1 MNLFSKLISRYVL
14 QAVLPYFLFTWILLS
29 VILFVQQA
37 SRYSDIFFN
46 ANLPTGLV
54 WQLTFALVPS
64 VIAFT
69 CPMAILVG
77 VIIGLAKMQGDSE
90 LTAIRAAGVGNL
102 QIILPI
108 ALLGLVLSGF
118 AFLINWRGVPIAAQV
133 VRKVAL
139 QTALFKMESPIEPGV
154 FNTEL
159 RGYTVYVKSGDILRG
174 TWENIFIFNEDKQTG
189 QMRLITSRNG
199 KIDSNNE
206 DSELVL
212 EEALVS
218 TFTPGAAGKPVI
230 FEKIKNLRFV
240 IQTKRGEIIQRLT
253 KAEEN
258 ADELGLEEL
267 AAFARKKEG
276 RERTEAEILWQRRIV
291 LSITPLLFALLGA
304 SLVLRFNRGGRGFGI
319 FLALFSLIGYYLL
332 ALLGEQI
339 ARSGKLSVLGAY
351 SIPVAVTLA
360 LIIWFNLSQ
369 RIGSMRRIMIFS
381 RLKDSFP
388 PLPLRLESNP
398 NKRSFPNI
406 GTGILDF
413 DIVSNLLKFFAL
425 SIGFLASIYVIF
437 TAFEMWRF
445 AGTIDNGFSLLTS
458 YLLYL
463 LPFIYIQV
471 APSCLMIA
479 TLATFVIKSRQNE
492 VVTWTAA
499 GQSVYRLLLPCFLLM
514 AAIGLINW
522 QIQERVLT
530 KTNRTQ
536 DALRTQIRNKGI
548 LAAKEGKFWIAS
560 DNRVYSFDLNEKDFD
575 RQRVTNLYVFEFEGD
590 NERLKSFTKSEEA
603 IWARDKIELK
613 GAAQKTIWQEG
624 SHIET
629 KPLPAAETE
638 RILEASFNPF
648 RQIYTKPT
656 QLTASETA
664 EKLSTVESE
673 SEKRMYAVALEKKYT
688 TLVLPFIITLFTAPF
703 ALSLSR
709 KGKALTVGYAV
720 GIWLL
725 FMGVTNTFEQ
735 FGLNGYVAAPVAV
748 WSPLVLFTIIGA
760 YLITKVKT

>member
-1 MNLFSKLISRYVL
+1 MNLFCKLISKYVL
-14 QAVLPYFLFTWILLS
+14 QAILPYFFFTWILLS

-46 ANLPTGLV
+46 ANLPNNLI

-90 LTAIRAAGVGNL
+90 LTAIRAAGVGNF
-102 QIILPI
+102 QVVLPI
-108 ALLGLVLSGF
+108 VVLGLVLSAF
-118 AFLINWRGVPIAAQV
+118 AFLINWQGVPIAAQM

-154 FNTEL
+154 FNTEI
-159 RGYTVYVKSGDILRG
+159 RGYTVYVKSGDILKG
-174 TWENIFIFNEDKQTG
+174 TWENIFIFNEDKQSG
-189 QMRLITSRNG
+189 QMRLITSKNG

-212 EEALVS
+212 DEAYVS
-218 TFTPGAAGKPVI
+218 TFTPSDTGKSV
-230 FEKIKNLRFV
+230 FFDKIKNLRFV
-240 IQTKRGEIIQRLT
+240 IQTKRGEIIDRLSKT
-253 KAEEN
+253 EEN
-258 ADELGLEEL
+258 ADELGLSEL

-276 RERTEAEILWQRRIV
+276 KERTEAEILWQRRII
-291 LSITPLLFALLGA
+291 LSVTPLLFALLGA
-304 SLVLRFNRGGRGFGI
+304 SLVLRFNRGGRGFGS
-319 FLALFSLIGYYLL
+319 FLALASLIGYYLL
-332 ALLGEQI
+332 ALMGEQL
-339 ARSGKLSVLGAY
+339 ARTNRISVLAGGAL
-351 SIPVAVTLA
+351 PVVVTVA
-360 LIIWFNLSQ
+360 LIIWFNFSQ
-369 RIGSMRRIMIFS
+369 RIGSMRRIVNLP
-381 RLKDSFP
+381 RLKASFP
-388 PLPLRLESNP
+388 MRFETSS
-398 NKRSFPNI
+398 NKRAFPSLT
-406 GTGILDF
+406 TGILDF

-425 SIGFLASIYVIF
+425 SIGFLGSIYVIF

-445 AGTIDNGFSLLTS
+445 AGTIDNGFNLLTG
-458 YLLYL
+458 YLTYL
-463 LPFIYIQV
+463 LPNIYIQI

-522 QIQERVLT
+522 QIQERILP
-530 KTNRTQ
+530 KTNRVQ
-536 DALRTQIRNKGI
+536 DVLRAQIRNKGI
-548 LAAKEGKFWIAS
+548 LTAKEGKFWIAA
-560 DNRVYSFDLNEKDFD
+560 DNRVYSFDLNEKDFE
-575 RQRVTNLYVFEFEGD
+575 RQRVTNLYVFEFAEG
-590 NERLKSFTKSEEA
+590 EEKLKSFTKAEEA
-603 IWARDKIELK
+603 VWTKNKIDLT
-613 GAAQKTIWQEG
+613 GAAQKTIWQQNNR
-624 SHIET
+624 IEN
-629 KPLPAAETE
+629 KPLAADE

-648 RQIYTKPT
+648 RQIYTKPN
-656 QLTASETA
+656 QLTASEAA
-664 EKLSTVESE
+664 EKLAVAESE

-688 TLVLPFIITLFTAPF
+688 TIVLPFIITLFTAPF

-725 FMGVTNTFEQ
+725 FMGITNTFEQ
-735 FGLNGYVAAPVAV
+735 FGLNGYVAAPIAV

>member
-1 MNLFSKLISRYVL
+1 MNLFTKLISRYVI
-14 QAVLPYFLFTWILLS
+14 QAILPYFLFTWILLS

-46 ANLPTGLV
+46 ANLPTGLI

-77 VIIGLAKMQGDSE
+77 VIIGLARMRGDSE
-90 LTAIRAAGVGNL
+90 LTAIRAAGVGNF
-102 QIILPI
+102 QVVLPV
-108 ALLGLVLSGF
+108 AFLGLLLSAF
-118 AFLINWRGVPIAAQV
+118 AFLINWQGVPLAAQV

-154 FNTEL
+154 FNTEI

-212 EEALVS
+212 EEAHVS
-218 TFTPGAAGKPVI
+218 TFTPNDAAKPVL
-230 FEKIKNLRFV
+230 FDKIKNLRFV
-240 IQTKRGEIIQRLT
+240 IQTKRGEIIERLSKT
-253 KAEEN
+253 EEN
-258 ADELGLEEL
+258 ADELGLSEL

-276 RERTEAEILWQRRIV
+276 KERTEAEILWQRRII

-304 SLVLRFNRGGRGFGI
+304 SLILRFNRGGRGFGI
-319 FLALFSLIGYYLL
+319 FLALMSLIGYYLL
-332 ALLGEQI
+332 ALLGEQL
-339 ARSGKLSVLGAY
+339 ARTNRIGVLSGGAL
-351 SIPVAVTLA
+351 PVVVTVA
-360 LIIWFNLSQ
+360 LIIWFNFSQ
-369 RIGSMRRIMIFS
+369 RISSTRRIMLFS
-381 RLKDSFP
+381 RLKESFP
-388 PLPLRLESNP
+388 LRFETSS

-406 GTGILDF
+406 STGILDF

-458 YLLYL
+458 YLTYL
-463 LPFIYIQV
+463 LPHIYIQI

-522 QIQERVLT
+522 QIQERILP
-530 KTNRTQ
+530 KMNRTQ

-548 LAAKEGKFWIAS
+548 LASREGKFWIAS
-560 DNRVYSFDLNEKDFD
+560 DNRVYSFDLNEKDFE
-575 RQRVTNLYVFEFEGD
+575 RQKVTNLYVFEFAGD
-590 NERLKSFTKSEEA
+590 EKLKSFTKSEEA
-603 IWARDKIELK
+603 IWAKEKIELTGK
-613 GAAQKTIWQEG
+613 AQKTIWQENNR
-624 SHIET
+624 IEN
-629 KPLPAAETE
+629 KPLAPDE
-638 RILEASFNPF
+638 RVLEASFNPF
-648 RQIYTKPT
+648 RRFYNKPA
-656 QLTASETA
+656 QLTAAEAA
-664 EKLSTVESE
+664 EKLAGAEAE

-688 TLVLPFIITLFTAPF
+688 TIVLPFIITLFTAPF

-709 KGKALTVGYAV
+709 KGKAMTVGYAV
-720 GIWLL
+720 GVWLL
-725 FMGVTNTFEQ
+725 FMGITNTFEQ
-735 FGLNGYVAAPVAV
+735 FGLNGYVEPAIAV
-748 WSPLVLFTIIGA
+748 WSPLLLFSMIGA
-760 YLITKVKT
+760 FLLTNIKT

>member
-1 MNLFSKLISRYVL
+1 MKLFSKLISRYVL
-14 QAVLPYFLFTWILLS
+14 QAILPYFFFTWILLS

-46 ANLPTGLV
+46 AYLPTSLI

-108 ALLGLVLSGF
+108 ALIGLILSGF
-118 AFLINWRGVPIAAQV
+118 AFLINWRGVPLAAQV

-189 QMRLITSRNG
+189 QMRLITSKNG

-218 TFTPGAAGKPVI
+218 TFTPGDANKPVI

-240 IQTKRGEIIQRLT
+240 IQTKRAEIIARLSKT
-253 KAEEN
+253 EEN

-319 FLALFSLIGYYLL
+319 FLALVSLIGYYLL
-332 ALLGEQI
+332 ALLGEQV

-381 RLKDSFP
+381 RLKESLP
-388 PLPLRLESNP
+388 PLRLRLESGS
-398 NKRSFPNI
+398 NKRGFPNI

-413 DIVSNLLKFFAL
+413 DIVSNLLKFFVLA
-425 SIGFLASIYVIF
+425 IGFLASIYVIF

-445 AGTIDNGFSLLTS
+445 AGTIDNGFSLLTG

-560 DNRVYSFDLNEKDFD
+560 DNRVYSFDLNEQDFE
-575 RQRVTNLYVFEFEGD
+575 RQRVTNLYVFEFAGD

-613 GAAQKTIWQEG
+613 GAAQKTIWQES
-624 SHIET
+624 SHIES
-629 KPLPAAETE
+629 KSLPAAETE

-664 EKLSTVESE
+664 EKLSISESE
-673 SEKRMYAVALEKKYT
+673 SEKRVYAVALEKKYT

>member
-1 MNLFSKLISRYVL
+1 MNLFCKLISKYVI
-14 QAVLPYFLFTWILLS
+14 QAILPYFIFTWILLS

-46 ANLPTGLV
+46 ANLPTGLI
-54 WQLTFALVPS
+54 WQLTFALVPN

-90 LTAIRAAGVGNL
+90 LTAIRAAGVGNFQIVL
-102 QIILPI
+102 PIILI
-108 ALLGLVLSGF
+108 GLILSAF
-118 AFLINWRGVPIAAQV
+118 AFLINWKGVPLAAQV

-154 FNTEL
+154 FNTEI

-189 QMRLITSRNG
+189 QVRLITSKNG

-212 EEALVS
+212 DEALVS
-218 TFTPGAAGKPVI
+218 TFTPNDAGKPVL
-230 FEKIKNLRFV
+230 FDKIKNLRFV
-240 IQTKRGEIIQRLT
+240 IQTKRGEIIERLSKT
-253 KAEEN
+253 EEN
-258 ADELGLEEL
+258 ADELGLSEL
-267 AAFARKKEG
+267 SAFARKKEG
-276 RERTEAEILWQRRIV
+276 KERTEAEILWQRRII
-291 LSITPLLFALLGA
+291 LSVTPLLFALLGA
-304 SLVLRFNRGGRGFGI
+304 SLILRFNRGGRGFGI
-319 FLALFSLIGYYLL
+319 FLALMSLIGYYLL
-332 ALLGEQI
+332 ALMGEQL
-339 ARSGKLSVLGAY
+339 ARTNRISVLAGGAL
-351 SIPVAVTLA
+351 PVVVTVA

-369 RIGSMRRIMIFS
+369 SAGSMRRTRIFS
-381 RLKDSFP
+381 RLK
-388 PLPLRLESNP
+388 ESSP
-398 NKRSFPNI
+398 FRFEASSNKRSFPNLA
-406 GTGILDF
+406 TGILDF

-425 SIGFLASIYVIF
+425 SIGFLGSIYVIF

-458 YLLYL
+458 YLGYL
-463 LPFIYIQV
+463 LPHIYIQI

-522 QIQERVLT
+522 QIQERVLP
-530 KTNRTQ
+530 KTNRVQ
-536 DALRTQIRNKGI
+536 DILRTQIRNKGI
-548 LAAKEGKFWIAS
+548 LAAKEGKFWMAL
-560 DNRVYSFDLNEKDFD
+560 DERVYSFDLNEKDSE
-575 RQRVTNLYVFEFEGD
+575 RQKVNNLYVFEFAPDGGK
-590 NERLKSFTKSEEA
+590 LKSFTKSTEA
-603 IWARDKIELK
+603 VWANDKIELTGDARQTVWLENNNIESK
-613 GAAQKTIWQEG
+613 TLGA
-624 SHIET
+624 
-629 KPLPAAETE
+629 TE
-638 RILEASFNPF
+638 RVLDVSFNPF

-656 QLTASETA
+656 QLTAAETA
-664 EKLSTVESE
+664 EKLESVESE
-673 SEKRMYAVALEKKYT
+673 SEKRLYGVALEKKYT
-688 TLVLPFIITLFTAPF
+688 TIVLPFIITLFTAPF

-725 FMGVTNTFEQ
+725 FMGITSTFEQ
-735 FGLNGYVAAPVAV
+735 FGLNGYVAPQIAV
-748 WSPLVLFTIIGA
+748 WSPLILFTIIGG
-760 YLITKVKT
+760 YFITKVKT

>member
-1 MNLFSKLISRYVL
+1 MISRYVL
-14 QAVLPYFLFTWILLS
+14 QAILPYFFFTWILLS

-37 SRYSDIFFN
+37 SRYSEIFFN
-46 ANLPTGLV
+46 ANLPNNLI

-90 LTAIRAAGVGNL
+90 LTAIRAAGVGNF
-102 QIILPI
+102 QVVLPI
-108 ALLGLVLSGF
+108 VFVGLILSAF
-118 AFLINWRGVPIAAQV
+118 AFLINWQGVPLAAQV

-154 FNTEL
+154 FNTEI
-159 RGYTVYVKSGDILRG
+159 RGYTIYVKSGDILKG
-174 TWENIFIFNEDKQTG
+174 AWEHIFIFNEDKQTG

-212 EEALVS
+212 EEAYVS
-218 TFTPGAAGKPVI
+218 TFTPSDSAKPVL
-230 FEKIKNLRFV
+230 FDKIRNLRFV
-240 IQTKRGEIIQRLT
+240 IQTKRGEIIDRLSKT
-253 KAEEN
+253 EEN
-258 ADELGLEEL
+258 ADEMGLSEL

-276 RERTEAEILWQRRIV
+276 RERTEAEVLWQRRII
-291 LSITPLLFALLGA
+291 LSVTPLLFALLGA
-304 SLVLRFNRGGRGFGI
+304 SLILRFNRGGRGFGI
-319 FLALFSLIGYYLL
+319 FLALASLIGYYLL
-332 ALLGEQI
+332 ALLGEQL
-339 ARSGKLSVLGAY
+339 ARTNRISVLAGGAL
-351 SIPVAVTLA
+351 PVFVTVA
-360 LIIWFNLSQ
+360 LIIWFNFSH
-369 RIGSMRRIMIFS
+369 RIGSMRRVMIFS
-381 RLKDSFP
+381 RLKERF
-388 PLPLRLESNP
+388 PLRFEASS
-398 NKRSFPNI
+398 NKRIYLNPA
-406 GTGILDF
+406 TGILDF

-425 SIGFLASIYVIF
+425 AIGFLGSIYIIF

-445 AGTIDNGFSLLTS
+445 AGTIDNGFSLLNS
-458 YLLYL
+458 YLVYL
-463 LPFIYIQV
+463 IPNIYIQI

-522 QIQERVLT
+522 QVQERILP
-530 KTNRTQ
+530 KTNRVQ
-536 DALRTQIRNKGI
+536 DTLRTQIRNKGI
-548 LAAKEGKFWIAS
+548 LKAKEGKFWVAS
-560 DNRVYSFDLNEKDFD
+560 GNRVYSFDLSEQDFA
-575 RQRVTNLYVFEFEGD
+575 RQRVTNLYVFEFAESA
-590 NERLKSFTKSEEA
+590 EKLKSFTRTDEA
-603 IWARDKIELK
+603 IWAKDKIELN
-613 GAAQKTIWQEG
+613 GGAQKTIWLANDR
-624 SHIET
+624 IEST
-629 KPLPAAETE
+629 QLTAASE
-638 RILEASFNPF
+638 RILEATFNPF
-648 RQIYTKPT
+648 RQLYTKPN

-664 EKLSTVESE
+664 EKLAGAESE

-709 KGKALTVGYAV
+709 KGKAMTVGYAV

-725 FMGVTNTFEQ
+725 FMGITSTFEQ

-748 WSPLVLFTIIGA
+748 WSPLVLFTIIGI

>member
-1 MNLFSKLISRYVL
+1 MNLFCKLISKYVI
-14 QAVLPYFLFTWILLS
+14 QAILPYFIFTWILLS

-37 SRYSDIFFN
+37 SRYADIFFN
-46 ANLPTGLV
+46 ANLPNGLV
-54 WQLTFALVPS
+54 WQLTFALVPN

-90 LTAIRAAGVGNL
+90 LTAIRAAGVGNFQIVL
-102 QIILPI
+102 PIILI
-108 ALLGLVLSGF
+108 GLILSAF
-118 AFLINWRGVPIAAQV
+118 AFLINWQGVPLAAQV

-154 FNTEL
+154 FNTEI
-159 RGYTVYVKSGDILRG
+159 RGYTVYVKSGDILKG

-189 QMRLITSRNG
+189 QMRLITSKNG
-199 KIDSNNE
+199 KIDSNKE

-212 EEALVS
+212 DEALVS
-218 TFTPGAAGKPVI
+218 TFTPGDAAKPVI
-230 FEKIKNLRFV
+230 FDKIKNLRFV
-240 IQTKRGEIIQRLT
+240 IQTKRGEIIERLSKT
-253 KAEEN
+253 EEN
-258 ADELGLEEL
+258 ADELGLSEL

-276 RERTEAEILWQRRIV
+276 KERTEAEILWQRRII
-291 LSITPLLFALLGA
+291 LSVTPLLFALLGA

-319 FLALFSLIGYYLL
+319 FLALVSLIGYYLL
-332 ALLGEQI
+332 ALLGEQL
-339 ARSGKLSVLGAY
+339 ARTNQISVLGGGAL
-351 SIPVAVTLA
+351 PVIVTVA

-381 RLKDSFP
+381 RFQESFP
-388 PLPLRLESNP
+388 FRFETNS
-398 NKRSFPNI
+398 NKRTFPNLA
-406 GTGILDF
+406 TGILDF

-425 SIGFLASIYVIF
+425 SIGFLGSIYLIF

-458 YLLYL
+458 YLVYL
-463 LPFIYIQV
+463 LPYIYIQI

-522 QIQERVLT
+522 QVQERVLP
-530 KTNRTQ
+530 KTNRVQETF
-536 DALRTQIRNKGI
+536 RTQIRNKGI
-548 LAAKEGKFWIAS
+548 LTAKEGKFWIAS
-560 DNRVYSFDLNEKDFD
+560 DNRVYSFDLNEKDFE
-575 RQRVTNLYVFEFEGD
+575 RQKVNNLYVFEFAADGEK
-590 NERLKSFTKSEEA
+590 LKSFTKSAEA
-603 IWARDKIELK
+603 VWVNDKIELTA
-613 GAAQKTIWQEG
+613 AAQKTIWLENNN
-624 SHIET
+624 IEN
-629 KPLPAAETE
+629 KIPDASE
-638 RILEASFNPF
+638 RILNVSFNPF

-656 QLTASETA
+656 QLTTAETA
-664 EKLSTVESE
+664 EKLENVESE
-673 SEKRMYAVALEKKYT
+673 SEKRTYGVALEKKYT
-688 TLVLPFIITLFTAPF
+688 TIVLPFIITLFTAPF

-709 KGKALTVGYAV
+709 KGKAMTVGYAV

-725 FMGVTNTFEQ
+725 FMGITSTFEQ
-735 FGLNGYVAAPVAV
+735 FGLNGYVAPPIAV
-748 WSPLVLFTIIGA
+748 WSPLVLFTIIGG

>member
-1 MNLFSKLISRYVL
+1 MNLFCKLISKYVI
-14 QAVLPYFLFTWILLS
+14 QAILPYFLFTWILLS

-46 ANLPTGLV
+46 ANLPTGLI

-90 LTAIRAAGVGNL
+90 LTAIRAAGVGNF
-102 QIILPI
+102 QVVLPI
-108 ALLGLVLSGF
+108 VFLGLILSAF
-118 AFLINWRGVPIAAQV
+118 AFLINWQGVPLAAQV

-154 FNTEL
+154 FNTEI

-174 TWENIFIFNEDKQTG
+174 TWENIFIFNEDKQSG
-189 QMRLITSRNG
+189 QMRLITSKNG

-212 EEALVS
+212 DEALVS
-218 TFTPGAAGKPVI
+218 TFTPSDANKPVL
-230 FEKIKNLRFV
+230 FDKIKNLRFV
-240 IQTKRGEIIQRLT
+240 IQTKRGEIIERLSKT
-253 KAEEN
+253 EEN
-258 ADELGLEEL
+258 ADELGLSEL

-276 RERTEAEILWQRRIV
+276 KERTEAEILWQRRII
-291 LSITPLLFALLGA
+291 LSVTPLLFALLGA
-304 SLVLRFNRGGRGFGI
+304 SLILRFNRGGRGFGI
-319 FLALFSLIGYYLL
+319 FLALVSLIGYYLL
-332 ALLGEQI
+332 ALMGEQL
-339 ARSGKLSVLGAY
+339 ARTNRIGVLAGGALP
-351 SIPVAVTLA
+351 IVVTVA
-360 LIIWFNLSQ
+360 LIIWLNISP

-381 RLKDSFP
+381 RLKESF
-388 PLPLRLESNP
+388 LLRFESHS
-398 NKRSFPNI
+398 NKRSFPNLA
-406 GTGILDF
+406 TGILDF

-425 SIGFLASIYVIF
+425 SIGFLGSIYVIF

-445 AGTIDNGFSLLTS
+445 AGTIDNGFSLLTN
-458 YLLYL
+458 YLGYL
-463 LPFIYIQV
+463 LPHIYIQI

-499 GQSVYRLLLPCFLLM
+499 GQSVYRLLLPCFLTM

-522 QIQERVLT
+522 QIQERVLP
-530 KTNRTQ
+530 KTNRAQ

-560 DNRVYSFDLNEKDFD
+560 DNRVYSFDLNEKDFA
-575 RQRVTNLYVFEFEGD
+575 RQRVTNLYVFEFAGAGD
-590 NERLKSFTKSEEA
+590 SEKLKSFTKSEEA
-603 IWARDKIELK
+603 IWSKDKIELT
-613 GAAQKTIWQEG
+613 GNAQKNIWQENNR
-624 SHIET
+624 IEN
-629 KPLPAAETE
+629 KPLAVTE
-638 RILEASFNPF
+638 RTLEASFNPF
-648 RQIYTKPT
+648 RQLYTKPT

-664 EKLSTVESE
+664 EKLESSESE
-673 SEKRMYAVALEKKYT
+673 SEKRIYAVALEKKYT
-688 TLVLPFIITLFTAPF
+688 TIVLPFIITLFTAPF

-709 KGKALTVGYAV
+709 KGKAMTVGYAV
-720 GIWLL
+720 GVWLL
-725 FMGVTNTFEQ
+725 FMGITNTFEQ
-735 FGLNGYVAAPVAV
+735 FGLNGYVAPPIAV
-748 WSPLVLFTIIGA
+748 WSPLVLFTIIGI